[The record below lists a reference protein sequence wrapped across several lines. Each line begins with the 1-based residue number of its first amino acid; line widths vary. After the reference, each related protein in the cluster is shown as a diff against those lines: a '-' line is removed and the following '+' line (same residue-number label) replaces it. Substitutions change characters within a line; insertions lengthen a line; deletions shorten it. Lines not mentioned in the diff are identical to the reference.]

1 MTVLGAS
8 SQSGWAT
15 SLVLALS
22 TGQEPSGTSAGAERL
37 AAVTADEVRISRSRF
52 SAPTTTGAW
61 SSATAHDTRRRTYRC
76 DPHTHHQR
84 HLSDAAHPDRHRAAV
99 RRTGPGTR
107 PGTSVAGP
115 VPGRGD
121 PSRLRRARRRGH
133 PHPLRLIRIPD
144 RAPPPVRRS
153 TTSPLRGPADR
164 DAVRLR
170 CRPRLGGLPAD
181 GPQKPLSKPVTVTR
195 EYITAVRT
203 LLEQREG
210 VSFDGLEH
218 STHATLPDIAAPDI
232 EIGCGVLRPAMARA
246 AGQAADVAI
255 TWLTP
260 PSYIEDTLA
269 PTLHQSAADSGRPT
283 PRVATV
289 VHAAVARKGRDMPAL
304 AHRAASP
311 HLSSDHYTDMLRRAG
326 IPARPDNSRNG
337 AELLVSSGTFVS
349 GTPEQVAEGLD
360 RYRAARRGRSHRE
373 CLRCLQHLRSRC
385 RHDRPAR
392 HPHSSGQPS

>member
-1 MTVLGAS
+1 VIPTHTTSVIFPMQPTQIATVLPFAKLVQARGRGRLWLG
-8 SQSGWAT
+8 QSLGVETHHVFA
-15 SLVLALS
+15 AL
-22 TGQEPSGTSAGAERL
+22 AGAGIHIPCGSSVSL
-37 AAVTADEVRISRSRF
+37 
-52 SAPTTTGAW
+52 TGL
-61 SSATAHDTRRRTYRC
+61 
-76 DPHTHHQR
+76 R
-84 HLSDAAHPDRHRAAV
+84 HPFDAALQARSVAQLTAMPYV
-99 RRTGPGTR
+99 CGVGPGSADFQR
-107 PGTSVAGP
+107 M
-115 VPGRGD
+115 
-121 PSRLRRARRRGH
+121 
-133 PHPLRLIRIPD
+133 
-144 RAPPPVRRS
+144 VR
-153 TTSPLRGPADR
+153 
-164 DAVRLR
+164 
-170 CRPRLGGLPAD
+170 
-181 GPQKPLSKPVTVTR
+181 KEPLSKPVTVTR

-232 EIGCGVLRPAMARA
+232 EIGLGVLRPAMARA

-360 RYRAARRGRSHRE
+360 RYRAAGVDEVIVNVCGVYSTYGLGAAMTDLQDILTAVDSRR
-373 CLRCLQHLRSRC
+373 
-385 RHDRPAR
+385 D
-392 HPHSSGQPS
+392 